1 MITLDIF
8 ADPVCPWCL
17 IGKAR
22 LDRALEARPDHPFAI
37 RWQPFQLNPTMPATG
52 MSRPAYLEA
61 KFGREGAARA
71 YLEVLEA
78 AKDAGVTLDL
88 AAIQTMPNTFDA
100 HRLLHWAELE
110 GRQTPVMAAL
120 LRAYW
125 REGRDI
131 GAINVLTEIAAEA
144 GMDRALVA
152 RLLDGAADVEE
163 IRTREAHA
171 RERGVRAV
179 PTFILDN
186 RYVLA
191 GAQPTETWLQVIDE
205 LAAQG

>member
-22 LDRALEARPDHPFAI
+22 LDRALEARPGHPFAI

-131 GAINVLTEIAAEA
+131 GAITVLTEIAAEA

-163 IRTREAHA
+163 IRAREAHA

>member
-22 LDRALEARPDHPFAI
+22 LDRALEARPGHPFAI

-163 IRTREAHA
+163 IRAREAHA

>member
-22 LDRALEARPDHPFAI
+22 LDRALEARPGHPFAI

-78 AKDAGVTLDL
+78 AKDAGVSLDL

-152 RLLDGAADVEE
+152 RLLEGAADVEE
-163 IRTREAHA
+163 IRAREAHA

>member
-22 LDRALEARPDHPFAI
+22 LDRALEARPGHPFAI

-88 AAIQTMPNTFDA
+88 AAIRTMPNTFDA

-163 IRTREAHA
+163 IRAREAHA